1 MQRAPLERGPFFAA
15 TQVRLGG
22 SYAPLFLSEIKGK
35 NAPPS
40 RRWRMSEFLIL
51 AIATFVVSTLGLL
64 IYLLLET
71 VRVALASDK
80 GEE

>member
-1 MQRAPLERGPFFAA
+1 
-15 TQVRLGG
+15 
-22 SYAPLFLSEIKGK
+22 
-35 NAPPS
+35 
-40 RRWRMSEFLIL
+40 MSEFLIL